1 MVFFFRGTGSSR
13 DWTPQGA
20 EILDP
25 ERPGPPRGGRRGLAV
40 THRGVGDVT
49 GQIWARS
56 TSFKAHQHLRGVV
69 PQPLLVPR
77 GVLGRGAWRGRCF
90 LQKQPGLRR
99 GGGAK

>member
-20 EILDP
+20 EILDL

-49 GQIWARS
+49 GQIWASS
-56 TSFKAHQHLRGVV
+56 TSFEAHQDLRGVV
-69 PQPLLVPR
+69 PQPLLGPQ
-77 GVLGRGAWRGRCF
+77 GVLGRGAWRGRCGGLCF
-90 LQKQPGLRR
+90 L
-99 GGGAK
+99 

>member
-20 EILDP
+20 EILDL

-49 GQIWARS
+49 GKIWASS
-56 TSFKAHQHLRGVV
+56 TSFEAHQDLRGVV
-69 PQPLLVPR
+69 PKSLLGPK
-77 GVLGRGAWRGRCF
+77 GVLGRGAWRGRCGGLCF
-90 LQKQPGLRR
+90 L
-99 GGGAK
+99 